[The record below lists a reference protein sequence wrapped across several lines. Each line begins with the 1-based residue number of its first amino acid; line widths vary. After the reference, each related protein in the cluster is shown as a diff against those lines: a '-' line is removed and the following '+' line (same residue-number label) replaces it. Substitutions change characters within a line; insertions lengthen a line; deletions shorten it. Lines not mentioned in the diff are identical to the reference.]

1 MRKFFN
7 RMKSGPDS
15 PSPAAGSNH
24 SPSSASS
31 TSVRDRVNLFEPP
44 STHIADRSG
53 LGLQMPDDNSNV
65 LSQSLNRRKSNLKHK
80 SQTHHPPVTSL
91 DLATSVPNDIKD
103 KRQVAFVSPP
113 NTSVSLE
120 SDQRNLCTLYF
131 FSNTFDLYFTVCLPH
146 RLRIHE
152 ADSTILSHV
161 DPLSPC
167 VLTFRHALATI
178 IAATTRPPSPPAP
191 IPSLPSH
198 RPATGTSGPSSGRAT
213 HATNN
218 PSFHH
223 PPSSMTS
230 PLRNWRPDGLG
241 GPGSYSSSQ
250 HGYLPSF
257 TSPGSANDHGN
268 DRGSGSLAESRAISP
283 LSFMSYSQ
291 SGRRSSGGMT
301 IGPAQTWGGNLIGGR
316 MGEDIFQPMTWSEMT
331 DMDLVENLSG
341 RERTRQEVLWE
352 IVASEERYVSELVSL
367 RNNYISPLLHPLI
380 SPVMNSPPPPSSRV
394 TSPFC
399 QSPIPSSTANSSCPT
414 ITSPPNINSDTLPIA
429 ARFLRSP
436 SPHSN
441 MTMSNQ
447 SGDNIPDMESEDF
460 HQPSQTSMTLPDR
473 SGEQKNGKK
482 SAQTTTRRMSE
493 TQIGGSRT
501 KKNSFPDYSSGQPQT
516 YDGLNHPNRSSSSI
530 NQPKTNSN
538 STLKGLRHYLKPPIT
553 SNKLHKIHSQTL
565 NGNGTEASYEFLL
578 PESLRIVFNIID
590 EGMFRGHED
599 LSVQLKTKY
608 LEQFPLVRDLTSVWA
623 EQSWIIQIYS
633 IYVMHLERALRDVEE
648 ALAAAGPKA
657 SGMTKSQKRFA
668 KLIMQL
674 EENAA
679 KQGECGLAICLSK
692 PFQRLLKYPLLF
704 QNLLYHTDASTHEY
718 ESAHAMAISIDS
730 IVRSIED
737 EKISEEE
744 RDKARD
750 AWSRIEG
757 MNEKVLMVPKSDRLL
772 MSEESVWKPVPGKEK
787 RTLSDAAEGSRS
799 NTPTPT
805 ASEAHSSQISMS
817 KKDHKSTA
825 DRLRILKGQ
834 KSFRR
839 LSDMIGSE
847 AKEPTMGSKRDV
859 WLVVFSDVILRC
871 QRVGVTRMST
881 NTFSSAA
888 KDKKKTRRSL
898 PGRERNLYKFIKIER
913 WEKHPSIVLG
923 EANKR
928 LEDEKTPTK
937 ESFPESV
944 QSKPQLR
951 VQIQSPDGDDEL
963 ETIQRSGTGE
973 YERMRRESEMS
984 FSYDLD
990 DPRPVASNVLK
1001 PMTNTMKASQ
1011 PTASSVG
1018 FSKPTPPARVLSP
1031 TTQSVINKKTNAVS
1045 KFSNRVPTG
1054 NPTSASTSGSLSGCA
1069 SPPSQRPTAG
1079 HSSAYGPSTTLPL
1092 ASQYRYETPTTS
1104 TLAKKMQAGS
1114 NALQYSTNRAQSPPP
1129 VSRPPTTT
1137 RRRAGSTSG
1146 QNPIGANVNN
1156 NASRRRSGST
1166 GPPSPPM
1173 SKSVNHKAR
1182 TRNSATA
1189 LVSNHKRN
1197 FVNHADH
1204 QDPRV
1209 HHQTVLQSG
1218 MTISK
1223 QPSEDFSAFESYF
1236 DSSNPLN
1243 HHHHHNNNNQN
1254 PSRALA
1260 FPSS

>member
-7 RMKSGPDS
+7 RKKSGPDS
-15 PSPAAGSNH
+15 PLSTAGSND
-24 SPSSASS
+24 SPPSASSAS
-31 TSVRDRVNLFEPP
+31 VRDKVNLFEAP

-53 LGLQMPDDNSNV
+53 LGLQMPDDNST
-65 LSQSLNRRKSNLKHK
+65 SGSND
-80 SQTHHPPVTSL
+80 V
-91 DLATSVPNDIKD
+91 KD
-103 KRQVAFVSPP
+103 KRQVAFVSPS
-113 NTSVSLE
+113 NTS
-120 SDQRNLCTLYF
+120 
-131 FSNTFDLYFTVCLPH
+131 
-146 RLRIHE
+146 
-152 ADSTILSHV
+152 
-161 DPLSPC
+161 
-167 VLTFRHALATI
+167 
-178 IAATTRPPSPPAP
+178 ATTRPPSPPALV
-191 IPSLPSH
+191 PSLPSH
-198 RPATGTSGPSSGRAT
+198 RPATGTAGPSSGRGAT

-230 PLRNWRPDGLG
+230 PLRTWRPDGMG
-241 GPGSYSSSQ
+241 GPGSYSGSQ

-283 LSFMSYSQ
+283 LSFMSCSQ
-291 SGRRSSGGMT
+291 SGRRSSGGNT

-316 MGEDIFQPMTWSEMT
+316 MGEDIYQPMTWSEMT

-367 RNNYISPLLHPLI
+367 RSNYISPLLHPLI
-380 SPVMNSPPPPSSRV
+380 SPVLNSPPPPSGRV

-399 QSPIPSSTANSSCPT
+399 QSPVPSSTANSSCPT
-414 ITSPPNINSDTLPIA
+414 ITSPANNNSDLLPIA
-429 ARFLRSP
+429 ARFIRSP
-436 SPHSN
+436 SPHSHIS
-441 MTMSNQ
+441 MSNQ

-460 HQPSQTSMTLPDR
+460 HQPAQTSMTLPDGI
-473 SGEQKNGKK
+473 GEQKSGKK
-482 SAQTTTRRMSE
+482 SGQVTTRRTSE
-493 TQIGGSRT
+493 TRVGDNRT
-501 KKNSFPDYSSGQPQT
+501 KKNSLPDFASGQHHT
-516 YDGLNHPNRSSSSI
+516 FNHPNRSSSSI
-530 NQPKTNSN
+530 NQPKTTSN
-538 STLKGLRHYLKPPIT
+538 STLKGLRQYLKPPIT
-553 SNKLHKIHSQTL
+553 SNKLHKNQSQAL
-565 NGNGTEASYEFLL
+565 NGTGAESSYEFLL

-623 EQSWIIQIYS
+623 EQTWIIQIYS

-648 ALAAAGPKA
+648 ALAAAAPKA
-657 SGMTKSQKRFA
+657 SGVTKSQKRFA

-679 KQGECGLAICLSK
+679 QQGECGLAICLSK

-757 MNEKVLMVPKSDRLL
+757 MNEKVLMFPKSDRLL

-799 NTPTPT
+799 STPTPT
-805 ASEAHSSQISMS
+805 APETHPAPTPMS

-847 AKEPTMGSKRDV
+847 GKEPTMGSKRDV

-881 NTFSSAA
+881 STFSSSS
-888 KDKKKTRRSL
+888 KDKKKARRSL

-923 EANKR
+923 EANKL

-937 ESFPESV
+937 ESSPETV
-944 QSKPQLR
+944 GSKPQLR
-951 VQIQSPDGDDEL
+951 VQIQSPEGDEQL
-963 ETIQRSGTGE
+963 ETIQQSGTGD

-1018 FSKPTPPARVLSP
+1018 FSKASAAARVLSP
-1031 TTQSVINKKTNAVS
+1031 TTQSVINKKNNAVS
-1045 KFSNRVPTG
+1045 KFSNRVPAGNATG
-1054 NPTSASTSGSLSGCA
+1054 ASTSGSLSACT
-1069 SPPSQRPTAG
+1069 SPPQRPATG
-1079 HSSAYGPSTTLPL
+1079 HSNSHPGPNATLPL

-1114 NALQYSTNRAQSPPP
+1114 HALQYLTNRTQSPPP
-1129 VSRPPTTT
+1129 VTRPPMTS
-1137 RRRAGSTSG
+1137 RRRAGSISG
-1146 QNPIGANVNN
+1146 QPPTGTGTGPNHHGSS
-1156 NASRRRSGST
+1156 SRRRSGST
-1166 GPPSPPM
+1166 GPPLPPMM

-1189 LVSNHKRN
+1189 LVTATTSSSTNKRN
-1197 FVNHADH
+1197 FVNNADNI
-1204 QDPRV
+1204 DPRGT
-1209 HHQTVLQSG
+1209 HHHHHHNSTTLNPDSNATTTSNQSG
-1218 MTISK
+1218 MRISK
-1223 QPSEDFSAFESYF
+1223 QPSEDFSAFKSYF
-1236 DSSNPLN
+1236 ESSNTLNGN
-1243 HHHHHNNNNQN
+1243 HHHHH
-1254 PSRALA
+1254 PHSSRALA